1 MLAPA
6 DIVLGSVS
14 TASEGRITSTLGSI
28 LDGGDTDP
36 ELSGGS
42 FALRAANGIGVSNPL
57 DTEITTVAYNNTQS
71 GNVLISNRG
80 GITIDSVDGLTSSSN
95 VGDTVI
101 TATSPITFAVDATQ
115 ATVLLQALE
124 SALETTIMSTINAGV
139 EVVATTGN
147 IVVEAGDRIVMA
159 SGSLVS
165 RPGRRR

>member
-1 MLAPA
+1 M
-6 DIVLGSVS
+6 
-14 TASEGRITSTLGSI
+14 
-28 LDGGDTDP
+28 
-36 ELSGGS
+36 
-42 FALRAANGIGVSNPL
+42 
-57 DTEITTVAYNNTQS
+57 
-71 GNVLISNRG
+71 ISNRG